1 MLLVDGNI
9 KRGHNLMSFQP
20 LIESSWVIQVHAF
33 TAIAAFILGLV
44 QLLAP
49 KGTLPH
55 KAIGVIWVVLML
67 VIAISSIFLTPSVYG
82 YDLPLTR
89 WFSWIHIFTVI
100 TLYWVALGVAR
111 LLRGGE
117 NFKRHGAAF
126 RIIFLGGLV
135 GAGAFTFLPGRI
147 MYQVIFGVG

>member
-1 MLLVDGNI
+1 MDA
-9 KRGHNLMSFQP
+9 
-20 LIESSWVIQVHAF
+20 SWVVQVHAF
-33 TAIAAFILGLV
+33 TAIAAFMLGLV
-44 QLLAP
+44 QLVAP

-55 KAIGVIWVVLML
+55 RTIGVVWIILML
-67 VIAISSIFLTPSVYG
+67 IIASSSVFLRPSVFG
-82 YDLPLTR
+82 YDLPLIR

-100 TLYWVALGVAR
+100 TFYWVFLGVGR

-126 RIIFLGGLV
+126 TIIFLGGLV

-147 MYQVIFGVG
+147 MHQVIFGVG